1 MKPAELEHLVEVA
14 ERVERLERRLA
25 RAETLTTELAHDE
38 EVVAAAP
45 EVGAA
50 LERAGVALEPITR
63 ELEREWVDQGPLVTA
78 WQRAFE
84 LEQIAEAAGADPGPS
99 IQDAEAAR
107 RQVESAR
114 LATRRQRELIDRE
127 REAMSRAVG
136 RSPFDVDIPEG
147 GADARPEAARREA
160 LALADV
166 AQEAAHE
173 VAEAGS
179 AAAERAADARAE
191 LSGLGDPAALRRE
204 LDELRSRLPEE
215 VTLGE
220 DAPASAGV
228 KLERA
233 GVRVR

>member
-84 LEQIAEAAGADPGPS
+84 FEQI
-99 IQDAEAAR
+99 AEAAR

>member
-1 MKPAELEHLVEVA
+1 MPPSTNFPSAGSCA
-14 ERVERLERRLA
+14 NS
-25 RAETLTTELAHDE
+25 
-38 EVVAAAP
+38 AAFAGAFGAGAF
-45 EVGAA
+45 GAA
-50 LERAGVALEPITR
+50 
-63 ELEREWVDQGPLVTA
+63 
-78 WQRAFE
+78 
-84 LEQIAEAAGADPGPS
+84 
-99 IQDAEAAR
+99 
-107 RQVESAR
+107 
-114 LATRRQRELIDRE
+114 
-127 REAMSRAVG
+127 
-136 RSPFDVDIPEG
+136 
-147 GADARPEAARREA
+147 
-160 LALADV
+160 
-166 AQEAAHE
+166 EAAHE